1 MLVPEATVNKN
12 RGPMLLQHD
21 VGLSR
26 KGLVMKAEPKAE
38 RMQEASGSQFGL
50 RILALN

>member
-1 MLVPEATVNKN
+1 MLMPEATVNKN
-12 RGPMLLQHD
+12 RGPMLLKHD

-26 KGLVMKAEPKAE
+26 KGMVVKPEPKAHC
-38 RMQEASGSQFGL
+38 MQEASGSQLGL